1 MAAKR
6 SSTLLAQVLG
16 NLFML
21 MARLA
26 ESWRT
31 IRLLTHKAMALGPIA
46 CVLFPA
52 LSTVEDFPAYALPG
66 LTSQSYATQRYGPEV
81 SDKANQDLSLACSRR
96 RSVADTVDV
105 ASPLWVQLQLLW
117 TIRVDRHA
125 AEQPETLTLRHERA
139 PPACFPL

>member
-31 IRLLTHKAMALGPIA
+31 IRLLTHKATALSPIA

-52 LSTVEDFPAYALPG
+52 LSTVGDFPAYALPE
-66 LTSQSYATQRYGPEV
+66 LTSQFYETQRYGPEV
-81 SDKANQDLSLACSRR
+81 SDKANQDLSLACSRSEER
-96 RSVADTVDV
+96 RVGKVGRSSGSAC
-105 ASPLWVQLQLLW
+105 
-117 TIRVDRHA
+117 HA
-125 AEQPETLTLRHERA
+125 AYK
-139 PPACFPL
+139 